1 MARLG
6 LVRGRRI
13 QETGERLGLVSGA
26 RLQETGAGAVS
37 GTLKLVLAGPGGLV
51 GPGGMA
57 GSRGGRVG

>member
-6 LVRGRRI
+6 LVRGRRV

-26 RLQETGAGAVS
+26 RLQETSAAVAG
-37 GTLKLVLAGPGGLV
+37 GTLKVILAGPGGLV

-57 GSRGGRVG
+57 GLRGGRAG